1 MSQEDD
7 LLEDEEKPSFSVSV
21 APKNEKETP
30 KKTPAKGFVAP
41 VKSAKNRT
49 EDGEAPKPQASKT
62 SAPSESKAKRPR
74 KPPAKKRRTKK
85 DGGDEDEDEESTVST
100 SQMKMVVED
109 SKEDSGDEDSDEEEE
124 EEEEEEKEDPED
136 EDVAGKGY
144 STVVVFTSVPS
155 NGRKGLVDAVRK
167 HGAHMTRDVGLATH
181 AVCAQPQRTI
191 KLMCAILR
199 GLWVVGTSWVTASQD
214 KETMP
219 SEEPFELSTYPG
231 IRKSRLMHAE
241 PGFKVCN
248 TRDTLVLCILLFV
261 DHFCCVFA
269 ATL

>member
-30 KKTPAKGFVAP
+30 KTPAKGFVAP

-109 SKEDSGDEDSDEEEE
+109 SKEDSGDEDSDEE